1 MSSSLPQGDGLAPL
15 ALNVMLSAPCR
26 HVASSFGSSLRQSV
40 FLDDR
45 AFTVEPRAVARVL
58 SVWGSW
64 SLASGLKENESKR
77 AVVCSRPRTA
87 DSIRQQGL
95 GSWLKQHARILGVDF
110 TVSSETG
117 RPSSAA
123 RFQEAMRIGKRLLTK
138 GIALDIRRDLWRT
151 RVLPLATWG
160 HLFDP
165 PRLED
170 IKELEK
176 LGASVKYWHR
186 AASVHLR
193 RLLEGH
199 NMDMHFQAGMHAC
212 RTLLASGSWEEVART
227 QGPGT
232 WFGTVSGFLRDMGW
246 HGESNTVFTT
256 EHARID
262 FATGRLSNIAHCIRA
277 QWRDML
283 LRRFRESGRRDS
295 SQLQGWLP
303 SANRTCLAIRMYQ
316 EAPAEGKAVISGAAC
331 STAFYDMRR
340 TGGVDPTCRW
350 CLTPTVADW
359 DHLVW
364 NCPAMLGCDQ
374 RPPCPLDP
382 ATRRLGWPEVGDS
395 QVRAAAR
402 LRWMASVREQVREYL
417 G

>member
-1 MSSSLPQGDGLAPL
+1 M
-15 ALNVMLSAPCR
+15 
-26 HVASSFGSSLRQSV
+26 
-40 FLDDR
+40 
-45 AFTVEPRAVARVL
+45 
-58 SVWGSW
+58 GSW
-64 SLASGLKENESKR
+64 SLALGLNENESKR

-117 RPSSAA
+117 RASSAA

-176 LGASVKYWHR
+176 LGASVKYWHH

-199 NMDMHFQAGMHAC
+199 NMDMHFQAGMYAC
-212 RTLLASGSWEEVART
+212 RALLASGSWEEVART

-232 WFGTVSGFLRDMGW
+232 WFGTASGFLRDMGW

-283 LRRFRESGRRDS
+283 LRRFRESRRRDS
-295 SQLQGWLP
+295 SQLQGWFP
-303 SANRTCLAIRMYQ
+303 SASSTRLAIRLYQ
-316 EAPAEGKAVISGAAC
+316 EAPAEGKAVMSGAAC
-331 STAFYDMRR
+331 STALYDMRK

-364 NCPAMLGCDQ
+364 SCPAMLGCDQ

-395 QVRAAAR
+395 QVRAAAL
-402 LRWMASVREQVREYL
+402 LRWMASVRGQVREYL
-417 G
+417 TWAEDYVSAGLCSLLLLLWSSGAFGHDFSLSSVFA